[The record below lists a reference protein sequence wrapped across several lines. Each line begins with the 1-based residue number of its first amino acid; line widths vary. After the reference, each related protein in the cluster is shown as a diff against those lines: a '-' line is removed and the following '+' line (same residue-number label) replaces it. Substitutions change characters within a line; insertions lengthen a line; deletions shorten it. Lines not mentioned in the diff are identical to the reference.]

1 MPLLPEKLRIL
12 TFPQRITGRELDLNI
27 LILPTQALL
36 NDLKPFDS
44 LLTPGTQVSLPSFIG
59 GDPKFQINVIKGL
72 SSYPFSDANVLKDEG
87 VTSES
92 FPTNIAFP
100 ANMVALYEGLS
111 KSFPLKN
118 GDGSDSLGAGDAMP
132 DTDGAKK
139 YLPQSYR
146 SAFNY
151 STPRTPFAKTDDS
164 YHCAIK
170 RTGPYDPTFK
180 QSGDEVSWGR
190 IIAICLRQPLL
201 SKSIGLLHN
210 VKLTL
215 PTDNYF
221 QNGGWVN
228 FELLDPAGTFGLA
241 ATELKQY
248 AARIPVI
255 TEDRQLFAALLF
267 PVVPGPAQPVG
278 GFDELMIE
286 TADYDDGFAK
296 IVHAIQPKSANT
308 LSEEPDGMHVQKDA
322 GIRLGWDDEQL
333 LIWLN
338 RQLLADPLTPTKR
351 IDAPLGVFSY
361 RVDVKESDKDDWNSL
376 VNTISNQSLM
386 LASEQIA
393 PAGQSVETG
402 VQVFPSKVNPTSS
415 LWLPSYFTQWYG
427 ASLVLPDKRV
437 QQLDASG
444 ALAEP
449 GKYSDSNI
457 KAQPNQTGGLYD
469 PVLPQNCELKYG
481 KAYDFRVRLAD
492 LSGGGPVLSDPER
505 NDSPSPHSS
514 IVFQRY
520 VAPKQ
525 VVIKPQSAQP
535 DPNASATT
543 FLTGDDFDIFRPR
556 LGYPAL
562 LFTQMDTEQAF
573 QKLIDDK
580 NLLHTDK
587 APGEHIKDQRE
598 VSYFD
603 PDVDSVFILVELKTL
618 TMDNAASISKSE
630 AFIPLYTTVR
640 KFPTETDQAFNLQL
654 EYRDANVIDFGNE
667 IDLGDLQLSK
677 VQIDEGNT
685 LVVPTS
691 RDIRITIFPNC
702 TDKEDSPEYFS
713 FDKTLFAGELKRVG
727 ESIQFFVRKDA
738 VAEKDLFLPT
748 LVSKQLQGLY
758 LQPDPVPV
766 NNSETLVSDVVAGVE
781 GKQSTIMQRLA
792 SQLELNFKGMSLLG
806 KPGERVQFACSN
818 RIRHTLAPDN
828 SSISF
833 ATTGELFDHWLCV
846 STFNLQRDWTWDG
859 LQYNSFEIVREK
871 QFTDEAATSESET
884 VGYVETKR
892 TASRE
897 AINNPERSYTR
908 IVFID
913 AVEPKK
919 DQTKPTTIAAPFP
932 NSIEVQYTIKPSF
945 IPAVAGDSVANN
957 TVVNVL
963 SLPCT
968 VIPVQVPKVVA
979 AGIAL
984 SPYHHNDNYSETAV
998 RQRCLWLEFEE
1009 AIADPNDTYF
1019 ARILT
1024 YAPDPLLSFP
1034 NPDASLTKQ
1043 EDPPLAIDPELIRVI
1058 TKDHGNDNAG
1068 IDAMQPMIME
1078 IPDSGAPLI
1087 KVSPV
1092 HYILPLP
1099 EGLHYESP
1107 ELFGFFTYELRVG
1120 HTNKIW
1126 STANGRFGH
1135 PARINGVQHAA
1146 PSLKCLV
1153 ERNQGGIVVTAQ
1165 YATAVFNGK
1174 NVTAKP
1180 PRTEIWAM
1188 LYAQVKQADNKE
1200 NRNILL
1206 AESRM
1211 IYQAPQEQ
1219 IPLNVFLA
1227 NRNFLAIKDANNR
1240 KTNDDAPLIATTLWS
1255 AAEIDFY
1262 LKQFNLRGDVGLSVL
1277 TVEMMPRYEQFIYK
1291 NVYGGKSLADDSI
1304 NPLSAQLGQYRIL
1317 RTSRLVAAP
1326 EICCENCD

>member
-12 TFPQRITGRELDLNI
+12 TFPQRITGRELDLNV
-27 LILPTQALL
+27 LILPTQLFL

-44 LLTPGTQVSLPSFIG
+44 LSSPGTQVNLPAFIG
-59 GDPKFQINVIKGL
+59 GNPRLQVNVIKGL
-72 SSYPFSDANVLKDEG
+72 SSYPFSDSNILADEG
-87 VTSES
+87 VTVEPFS
-92 FPTNIAFP
+92 TTIAFP
-100 ANMVALYEGLS
+100 ANIVALYEGLS
-111 KSFPLKN
+111 KSFLLKN
-118 GDGSDSLGAGDAMP
+118 GDGTDAIGAGDP
-132 DTDGAKK
+132 LQDKDGVKK

-146 SAFNY
+146 AAFNF

-170 RTGPYDPTFK
+170 RTGAYDPTFK
-180 QSGDEVSWGR
+180 QSGDDVSWGR

-215 PTDNYF
+215 PADNYF
-221 QNGGWVN
+221 ENGGWVY

-241 ATELKQY
+241 PAELKQY
-248 AARIPVI
+248 AARIPAI
-255 TEDRQLFAALLF
+255 TEDRQLFAALQF

-278 GFDELMIE
+278 GFDELKIE

-296 IVHAIQPKSANT
+296 IVHAIQPKSANI

-333 LIWLN
+333 LIWQN
-338 RQLLADPLTPTKR
+338 RQLLADPLTPAKR

-361 RVDVKESDKDDWNSL
+361 RVDVKESDKTDWNSL
-376 VNTISNQSLM
+376 VNTVANQPLL

-393 PAGQSVETG
+393 PAGQPVETG
-402 VQVFPSKVNPTSS
+402 VQVFPSKVNPASS

-427 ASLVLPDKRV
+427 ASLVLPDTRAK
-437 QQLDASG
+437 QLDASG
-444 ALAEP
+444 ALADP

-457 KAQPNQTGGLYD
+457 KAQPTQTGGLYD

-492 LSGGGPVLSDPER
+492 LTGGGPLLSDPER
-505 NDSPSPHSS
+505 YDAPSPQSS

-535 DPNASATT
+535 DPDASAST
-543 FLTGDDFDIFRPR
+543 FLTGDGFDVFRPR

-562 LFTQMDTEQAF
+562 LFTQMNTDDAF
-573 QKLIDDK
+573 QKLLDDK
-580 NLLHTDK
+580 TLLHTDK

-618 TMDNAASISKSE
+618 IMDNAASFGKNE
-630 AFIPLYTTVR
+630 AFIPLYTTFR
-640 KFPTETDQAFNLQL
+640 KFPAEANQAFNLQL

-685 LVVPTS
+685 LILPTS
-691 RDIRITIFPNC
+691 RDIRITLYPNC
-702 TDKEDSPEYFS
+702 SDKEDSPEYFG
-713 FDKTLFAGELKRVG
+713 FDKTLYAGEFKRIG
-727 ESIQFFVRKDA
+727 EPMQFFVRKDA
-738 VAEKDLFLPT
+738 VAEKDLFLPM
-748 LVSKQLQGLY
+748 LESEKLQGIY
-758 LQPDPVPV
+758 LQPDPIQV
-766 NNSETLVSDVVAGVE
+766 NNSATLVNDVVAGVE
-781 GKQSTIMQRLA
+781 GKQSTLMQRLA
-792 SQLELNFKGMSLLG
+792 SQLDLNFKGLSLLG

-828 SSISF
+828 SSLSF
-833 ATTGELFDHWLCV
+833 ATNGELFDHWLCV
-846 STFNLQRDWTWDG
+846 SSFNIQRDWTWDG
-859 LQYNSFEIVREK
+859 LQYSSFEIIREK
-871 QFTDEAATSESET
+871 QFTGEADTLESET
-884 VGYVETKR
+884 VGFVETKR

-908 IVFID
+908 IIFID

-919 DQTKPTTIAAPFP
+919 DNTKPSTVAAPFP
-932 NSIEVQYTIKPSF
+932 NSLEVQYTVKPAF
-945 IPAVAGDSVANN
+945 IPAVNVSSVTDN
-957 TVVNVL
+957 TVVNKL

-984 SPYHHNDNYSETAV
+984 SPYSHNDSYSETAV

-1009 AIADPNDTYF
+1009 PIADPNDAYF
-1019 ARILT
+1019 ARVLT

-1034 NPDASLTKQ
+1034 NPDASLTRQ

-1068 IDAMQPMIME
+1068 IDAMQPMISE
-1078 IPDSGAPLI
+1078 IPDSGTPLT

-1099 EGLHYESP
+1099 QGLHYESP

-1120 HTNKIW
+1120 HTHKIW

-1135 PARINGVQHAA
+1135 PARVNGVQHAA

-1153 ERNQGGIVVTAQ
+1153 ERNQDAVAVTAQ

-1188 LYAQVKQADNKE
+1188 LYAQVKQADNKK

-1211 IYQAPQEQ
+1211 IYQAPQDQ
-1219 IPLNVFLA
+1219 MPLNVFLA
-1227 NRNFLAIKDANNR
+1227 NRNVLALKDANNR
-1240 KTNDDAPLIATTLWS
+1240 KTNDDAPLTATAVWS
-1255 AAEIDFY
+1255 TAEIDAY
-1262 LKQFNLRGDVGLSVL
+1262 LKQFHLQGDAGLSVL

-1291 NVYGGKSLADDSI
+1291 NVYGGKAIDGNSV

-1326 EICCENCD
+1326 EICCVNCG